1 MIRVSFLIVLMLF
14 VTSSCMRVLVA
25 TKKTDCHGLNS
36 IKEIG
41 KGILD
46 REKCTECWSLDTS
59 VIENQFDYLYRA
71 LREIDHEKVKETLL
85 RDSIRICDID
95 TLNFMVS
102 YYENHYEA
110 NYVLDVITTRNS
122 KVRIRPYFFET
133 RLGGGDTYFV
143 YKAEDTIDTYYN
155 FLNQK
160 KLNQYDV
167 RGPSEYASESLIIRY
182 SRGVFVDGFVVRW
195 NE

>member
-71 LREIDHEKVKETLL
+71 LR
-85 RDSIRICDID
+85 DSIRICDID

-133 RLGGGDTYFV
+133 RLGGGDSYFCV
-143 YKAEDTIDTYYN
+143 QSRRYY
-155 FLNQK
+155 
-160 KLNQYDV
+160 
-167 RGPSEYASESLIIRY
+167 
-182 SRGVFVDGFVVRW
+182 
-195 NE
+195 